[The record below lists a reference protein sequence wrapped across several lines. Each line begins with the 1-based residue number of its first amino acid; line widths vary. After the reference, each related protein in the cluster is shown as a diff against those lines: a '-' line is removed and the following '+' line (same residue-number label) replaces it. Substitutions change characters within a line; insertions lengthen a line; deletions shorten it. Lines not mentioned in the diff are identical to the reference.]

1 MPKESSKEIE
11 QTSLKLDLNKASIK
25 NGLPFSLKK
34 LLYQLLLLFFS
45 FFFSQDIIFFVHRYA
60 HEMKKSESANQMIE
74 VGTDFC

>member
-45 FFFSQDIIFFVHRYA
+45 FLFLKILYFLYIDMLMR
-60 HEMKKSESANQMIE
+60 
-74 VGTDFC
+74 

>member
-34 LLYQLLLLFFS
+34 ITISASSSSS